1 VQDILEKSGRRDS
14 NPRPSAWQSPRDAA
28 APGRHA
34 APSGPLLERCG
45 WKLDRVKGSHQVFRH
60 PDHAHRVVVP
70 MHSRDLAKGTLNQI
84 VSASGLDRTEFL
96 KLL

>member
-1 VQDILEKSGRRDS
+1 MT
-14 NPRPSAWQSPRDAA
+14 PRLPAVTPRQMVRA
-28 APGRHA
+28 
-34 APSGPLLERCG
+34 LERCG
-45 WKLDRVKGSHQVFRH
+45 WKLDRIKGSHHVFRH

-84 VSASGLDRTEFL
+84 VSASGLDRAEFL